1 MIKLSILWDEKRLKD
16 LNSEELLKE
25 MTSIYTEYQ
34 KELAATSV
42 SGTGSIFIGLATE
55 NDIELIKNL
64 LNLPSELRS
73 RLLDFISINSKAAK
87 PGTMTGIVD
96 LQDESTV
103 RKQSLKDLLLASPH
117 KDIEIFI
124 DRSTESGREIH
135 L

>member
-16 LNSEELLKE
+16 MNSEELLKE
-25 MTSIYTEYQ
+25 MTSIYAEYQ
-34 KELAATSV
+34 KELATTSV

-55 NDIELIKNL
+55 KDTELIKNL

-73 RLLDFISINSKAAK
+73 TLLDFIGANSKALK
-87 PGTMTGIVD
+87 PKTMTDIFD

-117 KDIEIFI
+117 KEIEIFI
-124 DRSTESGREIH
+124 DRSIESGREIH